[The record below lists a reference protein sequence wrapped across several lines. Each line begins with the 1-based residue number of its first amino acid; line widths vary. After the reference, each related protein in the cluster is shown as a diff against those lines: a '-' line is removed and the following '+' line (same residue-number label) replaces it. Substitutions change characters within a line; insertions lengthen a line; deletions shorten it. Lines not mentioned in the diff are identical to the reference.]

1 QLTAH
6 VSVLH
11 FKPARISGSSH
22 IDKVHQTPAESFYT
36 SEETAAKI
44 NCVHHIQDYNR
55 IFWYK
60 QSKNNELQLLG
71 YMNVDKDYPES
82 GVNVTMTGRSTKGET
97 CILTIKGLNLNSSA
111 VYFCV
116 ASHTVLY
123 STVSQYKNLP
133 SATFFFFFISVL

>member
-1 QLTAH
+1 MLTHLLNADIL
-6 VSVLH
+6 VS
-11 FKPARISGSSH
+11 AGSSH

-44 NCVHHIQDYNR
+44 NCVHYIQDYTR

-71 YMNVDKDYPES
+71 YMNVDKDYRES